1 MINDA
6 NAGRFVAHVAE
17 IHRSHW
23 LKTTSL
29 PGWYAV
35 KLLKACHSSWSMIWP

>member
-29 PGWYAV
+29 QAEMRA
-35 KLLKACHSSWSMIWP
+35 KLLKACHSLRSMIWP